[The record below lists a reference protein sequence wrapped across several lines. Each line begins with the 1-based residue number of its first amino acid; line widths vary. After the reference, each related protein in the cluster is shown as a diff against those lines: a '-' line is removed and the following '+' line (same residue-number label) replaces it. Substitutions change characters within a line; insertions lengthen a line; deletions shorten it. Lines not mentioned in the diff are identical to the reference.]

1 MIGAFSW
8 QTATAF
14 ARLSQPFAMASA
26 GLCWNARQKLTSG
39 FLAHRQP
46 ADLDRRFHDRR
57 AAAAKQFGF
66 TLWPLHFHYA
76 EAEIRV
82 IMVDD

>member
-1 MIGAFSW
+1 MPA
-8 QTATAF
+8 
-14 ARLSQPFAMASA
+14 
-26 GLCWNARQKLTSG
+26 KLTSG

-46 ADLDRRFHDRR
+46 ADLDRRFHNRR

-66 TLWPLHFHYA
+66 TLWTLHFHYA